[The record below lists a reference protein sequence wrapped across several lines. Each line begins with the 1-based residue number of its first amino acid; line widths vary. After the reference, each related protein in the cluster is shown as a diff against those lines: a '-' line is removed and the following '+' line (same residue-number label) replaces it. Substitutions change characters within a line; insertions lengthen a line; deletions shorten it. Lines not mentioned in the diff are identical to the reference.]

1 MNLSKLYKNT
11 FLIVLLSLVL
21 TACATQK
28 KVATETEATTTTTE
42 TTTEETTD
50 IKELGSQI
58 LR

>member
-28 KVATETEATTTTTE
+28 KV
-42 TTTEETTD
+42 TTD
-50 IKELGSQI
+50 DKNRRDKFKVMFIREQMVFNI
-58 LR
+58 